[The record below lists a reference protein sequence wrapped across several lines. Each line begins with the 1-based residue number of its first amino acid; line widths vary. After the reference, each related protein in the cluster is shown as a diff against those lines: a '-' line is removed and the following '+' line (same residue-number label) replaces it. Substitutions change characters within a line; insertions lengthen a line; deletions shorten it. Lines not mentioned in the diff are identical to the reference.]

1 MANPVRK
8 NFIIRT
14 LRPAVSLGLQQR
26 LEWIEELIL
35 FLRVYPDP
43 QKRGTLKGPPTSL
56 SDTLRIEY
64 KKLLEPV
71 GPKSTDLFVFVFGV
85 AELSGF
91 DGNGHLHQEGEDEET
106 YSPDAEGHHEF
117 QEVWDID
124 VNLAKR
130 VGDKSRYDEPGPFL
144 DPDPNDDEKTTQVKS
159 VQSFSGTGELERGKR
174 LSRS

>member
-8 NFIIRT
+8 NFMIRT
-14 LRPAVSLGLQQR
+14 FRPAVSLGLHQR

-56 SDTLRIEY
+56 CDTLRIEY

-85 AELSGF
+85 AELPC
-91 DGNGHLHQEGEDEET
+91 DNRDGHLQ
-106 YSPDAEGHHEF
+106 
-117 QEVWDID
+117 
-124 VNLAKR
+124 
-130 VGDKSRYDEPGPFL
+130 
-144 DPDPNDDEKTTQVKS
+144 
-159 VQSFSGTGELERGKR
+159 
-174 LSRS
+174 